1 MVSCT
6 PRIEYAPRLLG
17 PSHLIQAGVDTIL
30 PEGHI
35 PRGWFGSA
43 TSTTPP
49 SFRFFLFSLHFFLS
63 VTLGICSLVKRFQKK
78 YWQALETVAIISL
91 GWSLSLTNFSLFIT
105 RICSQKQK
113 MIWRQRF
120 YITCIVWDMC
130 DKGRLFSTP
139 SALTRAVLRASSAT
153 ILFCSTDFKVF
164 FAHCTNLSH
173 APPKWGAL
181 GGWKFYSISFGS
193 QKFWTFS
200 SFSCL
205 RNFNSALLAP
215 TKLVPLSLYIRN
227 EPSQSHNEIIRW

>member
-63 VTLGICSLVKRFQKK
+63 LTLGICSLVKRFQKK

-91 GWSLSLTNFSLFIT
+91 GWSLSLLPTSVSSLLEFA
-105 RICSQKQK
+105 RRSRK
-113 MIWRQRF
+113 WF
-120 YITCIVWDMC
+120 GV
-130 DKGRLFSTP
+130 
-139 SALTRAVLRASSAT
+139 SA
-153 ILFCSTDFKVF
+153 
-164 FAHCTNLSH
+164 
-173 APPKWGAL
+173 
-181 GGWKFYSISFGS
+181 SISPA
-193 QKFWTFS
+193 
-200 SFSCL
+200 SFETCVIRGDCL
-205 RNFNSALLAP
+205 VHHLLWP
-215 TKLVPLSLYIRN
+215 ELF
-227 EPSQSHNEIIRW
+227 